1 MRLHF
6 KEEPREWRKAALLG
20 LISPAAIIG
29 ILRYRRV
36 VSDTGLLAA
45 LAVDRAGGAGRLG
58 AATLVP
64 GLLSFHNTA
73 GILYHSSL
81 GQGCPGGALFCD
93 PDSVRMDHAPVGE
106 GFSPA

>member
-29 ILRYRRV
+29 ILRWRGV
-36 VSDTGLLAA
+36 VSTTCLGHRAG
-45 LAVDRAGGAGRLG
+45 VDRAGGAVRLG

-64 GLLSFHNTA
+64 GLLSFHDPT

-93 PDSVRMDHAPVGE
+93 PDSVRMDRAPVGE
-106 GFSPA
+106 GSSPA